1 MSAGLQPMRVIEVNR
16 DRPNPALCIGRGKV
30 NELAALLADCDAD
43 LLLVDSELTAS
54 QQRNLETATNA
65 RVMTR
70 TELIL
75 HVFAQRAR
83 TREGQL
89 QVELAM
95 LQHGQTH
102 IVRGWSH
109 LDRQRGGVNLRGVG
123 ETQLSIDRRLIA
135 DRIKTTKEKI
145 ERVHRQRMN
154 QRRRRA
160 RAEVPTVSLVGYT
173 NAGKSTLFNRLS
185 NADVYADDRLF
196 ATLDP
201 TLRQVEID
209 GFGDVVVADTVGFI
223 HDLPHEL
230 IESFKATLEEVAAAD
245 LLLHVIDS
253 SSEDLKRI
261 RTTVNSV
268 LKEVGAERVPVV
280 DVYNKVDLCD
290 RGVGMDGDA
299 VNVSALTGDGI
310 DALRSVIARKLGVS
324 THPMLLR
331 IEPFAGKVRSQ
342 LYAMN
347 AVIDE
352 RIDESGCYELR
363 VRLGAKQASEA
374 LACEG
379 VSLKQLNTHTKIMNA
394 S

>member
-1 MSAGLQPMRVIEVNR
+1 MSAGLQPMHVIEVNR

-30 NELAALLADCDAD
+30 EELAALLTDCGAD
-43 LLLVDSELTAS
+43 LLLVDSELSAS

-135 DRIKTTKEKI
+135 DRIKTTKERI
-145 ERVHRQRMN
+145 ERVHRQRTN

-209 GFGDVVVADTVGFI
+209 GFGEVVVADTVGFI

-230 IESFKATLEEVAAAD
+230 VESFKATLEEVAAAD

-268 LKEVGAERVPVV
+268 LKEVGADRVPVV
-280 DVYNKVDLCD
+280 DVYNKIDLSD
-290 RGVGMDGDA
+290 RGVGVDGDA

-310 DALRSVIARKLGVS
+310 EALRLVIARKLGVS
-324 THPMLLR
+324 QHPMLLR
-331 IEPFAGKVRSQ
+331 VEPFAGKARSQ

-379 VSLKQLNTHTKIMNA
+379 VSLKRLDTHTKIMNA